1 MNLVIDFGNTF
12 AKFAL
17 FEKENQAELKV
28 FSKIQ
33 IYEMIDYLETLKE
46 SGNVDAVIASAVID
60 YPGKIY
66 KYLKRNFNFLE
77 FTSKTPVPVINQYKT
92 PETLG
97 KDRLA
102 AVIGANFLYPEK
114 NILVIDAGTCIT
126 YEFINKH
133 KEYPGGSISPGIK
146 IRLEAI
152 HNFTEHLPLI
162 KPKDFDTLIGQNT
175 EESILSGI
183 LNGIRAEADG
193 IIERYKNECGEIIVI
208 LTGGDT
214 KFFDKKLKSSIFVV
228 PNLVL
233 IGLNVI
239 LNFNAKK

>member
-17 FEKENQAELKV
+17 FEKEEQLELNVFTKNQSDE
-28 FSKIQ
+28 I
-33 IYEMIDYLETLKE
+33 IDFLNPLKE
-46 SGNVDAVIASAVID
+46 KVDVVIASSVID
-60 YPGKIY
+60 FSEKVYN
-66 KYLKRNFNFLE
+66 YLKQHFNFVE
-77 FTSKTPVPVINQYKT
+77 FTNQTPVPIINQYKT

-97 KDRLA
+97 NDRLA
-102 AVIGANFLYPEK
+102 AVIGANFLFPQK

-126 YEFINKH
+126 YEFINNH
-133 KEYPGGSISPGIK
+133 KEYLGGSISPGIK
-146 IRLEAI
+146 IRLKAVY
-152 HNFTEHLPLI
+152 NFTEHLPLI
-162 KPKDFDTLIGQNT
+162 NLKDFETLIGQNT

-183 LNGIRAEADG
+183 LNGSRAEADG
-193 IIERYKNECGEIIVI
+193 IIERYKNTFGEIIVI
-208 LTGGDT
+208 LTGGDAH
-214 KFFDKKLKSSIFVV
+214 FFDKKLKSSIFVV

>member
-17 FEKENQAELKV
+17 FEKEKQAELKV
-28 FSKIQ
+28 FPKVQ
-33 IYEMIDYLETLKE
+33 AYEMLDYLEIVKG
-46 SGNVDAVIASAVID
+46 SGNVDAVIASTVIN
-60 YPGKIY
+60 YPEKIY
-66 KYLKRNFNFLE
+66 NYLKRSFNVLE
-77 FTSKTPVPVINQYKT
+77 FSSKTPVPIINQYKT

-102 AVIGANFLYPEK
+102 AVIGANFLYPGK

-126 YEFINKH
+126 YEFIKKN

-146 IRLEAI
+146 VRLEAV

-162 KPKDFDTLIGQNT
+162 KLKDFDTLIGQNT

-193 IIERYKNECGEIIVI
+193 IIERYKNEYRKIIVI